1 MITPNLQQT
10 LFMTGKEEA
19 LVVANTTEALANL
32 WFKQNYLSFDISKIT
47 ELKNYEVLELRF
59 LSHLFKSNLD
69 LETINKLLDKLAKPY
84 AYDYKEVYFNVFSNT
99 WQYLP
104 VEIDEEVL
112 VETYLENL
120 NTEDDREKIEEIIKN
135 LQALLK

>member
-19 LVVANTTEALANL
+19 LDVANTTEALANL
-32 WFKQNYLSFDISKIT
+32 WFKQNYLSFDISKIN
-47 ELKNYEVLELRF
+47 ELQHSEVLELRF
-59 LSHLFKSNLD
+59 LAQLFKSNLD

-84 AYDYKEVYFNVFSNT
+84 AYDYREVYFNVFSNT

-112 VETYLENL
+112 VENYLEKL
-120 NTEDDREKIEEIIKN
+120 NAEEDREKIEEIIKN
-135 LQALLK
+135 LQELLK